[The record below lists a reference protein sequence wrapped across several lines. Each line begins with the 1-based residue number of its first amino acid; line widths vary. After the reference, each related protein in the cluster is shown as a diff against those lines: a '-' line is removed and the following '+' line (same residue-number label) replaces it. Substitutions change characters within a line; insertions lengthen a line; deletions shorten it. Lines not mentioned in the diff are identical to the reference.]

1 MGGYDFP
8 GSSSNVDLTAL
19 TGWIPERVNVKRTET
34 KITDSLYLS
43 ESNVV
48 RAFLELYTKYI
59 QLRILLYVF
68 YCTKKTFYES
78 LPQV

>member
-48 RAFLELYTKYI
+48 RAFLELYTKYNI
-59 QLRILLYVF
+59 QLRILLYKEIF
-68 YCTKKTFYES
+68 
-78 LPQV
+78 L